1 MNGKTHGN
9 ETLAPP
15 RITLQVQTP
24 RGLWSTTQ
32 PEAASKRPVYTIP
45 TKVQQVIA
53 DARDVFGFVEEEN
66 AYTLLRGKEK
76 LDPNRPLASYQLAE
90 NELLVLSVKG
100 GNA

>member
-1 MNGKTHGN
+1 MNGNPHAP

-15 RITLQVQTP
+15 HVTLRVQTP
-24 RGLWSTTQ
+24 RGLWSTTE
-32 PEAASKRPVYTIP
+32 PKDAAKRPVYTIP
-45 TKVQQVIA
+45 TKVQQVI
-53 DARDVFGFVEEEN
+53 DDSRLVFGFVEEEN

-76 LDPNRPLASYQLAE
+76 LDPNRPLASYQLTE